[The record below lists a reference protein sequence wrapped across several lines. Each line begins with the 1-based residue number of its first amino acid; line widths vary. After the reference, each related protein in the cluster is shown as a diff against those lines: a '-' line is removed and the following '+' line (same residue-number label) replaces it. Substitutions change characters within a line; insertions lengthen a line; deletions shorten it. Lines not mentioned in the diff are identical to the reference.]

1 MVIPWLS
8 HIYPIDSPFKK
19 YGLVCRDASLL
30 LPEASLLRS
39 RRCHGQATYR
49 YYAPLPVTSIYND
62 VYIYTHTYT
71 IYIPYIYIYTYS
83 IYIYIQYIYI
93 YIQYIYIH
101 TYYGIAKVIW
111 YQGFW
116 TWWPDRPPLLRDG
129 DAKTDFWSPKSIEE
143 ASVDPGEST

>member
-30 LPEASLLRS
+30 LPEASLLWS

-62 VYIYTHTYT
+62 VYIY
-71 IYIPYIYIYTYS
+71 IYIYTYIYHIHTIYIYIYTYS
-83 IYIYIQYIYI
+83 IYIHTVYIS
-93 YIQYIYIH
+93 

>member
-62 VYIYTHTYT
+62 VYIY
-71 IYIPYIYIYTYS
+71 IYTY
-83 IYIYIQYIYI
+83 IYHIHTIYI

-101 TYYGIAKVIW
+101 TVYISTYYGIAKVIW